1 MAALPNNYS
10 YVTTNNCEWYISRP
24 DWGYAYYPAPAN
36 ADYCKRLACSLRR
49 QAKASRD
56 RQVIAGIARLQGSRA
71 VVEIQ
76 GRRAFL
82 RPTPKRQTEAQRARR
97 SC

>member
-1 MAALPNNYS
+1 MVALPNNYS
-10 YVTTNNCEWYISRP
+10 YATTADCEWYISRP

-36 ADYCKRLACSLRR
+36 ADYCKRLSEQAKR

-71 VVEIQ
+71 VAEIQ

-82 RPTPKRQTEAQRARR
+82 RPAPKRQTEAQRARR
-97 SC
+97 R

>member
-10 YVTTNNCEWYISRP
+10 YATTGDWQWDINRP
-24 DWGYAYYPAPAN
+24 DWGYAYYPDPDN
-36 ADYCKRLACSLRR
+36 ADYCKRLACSLSR

-71 VVEIQ
+71 VAEIQ

-82 RPTPKRQTEAQRARR
+82 RPAPKRQTEAQRARGR
-97 SC
+97 